1 MDTFKTFH
9 FTLFSLYS
17 LNLHRLV
24 IWKFGDSVQRCDVF
38 KIVTLRTFAAMKKV
52 LTSMIRNRREKRKE
66 ARGRGSSKLSLLP
79 KHLSTL
85 S

>member
-1 MDTFKTFH
+1 M
-9 FTLFSLYS
+9 
-17 LNLHRLV
+17 
-24 IWKFGDSVQRCDVF
+24 F

-52 LTSMIRNRREKRKE
+52 LTSMVRNRRDKRKE
-66 ARGRGSSKLSLLP
+66 AKSRGSSKLSLFP